1 MSPCPKAPASKL
13 LNNASRELRS
23 LRIMIERLEAAA
35 YVLLT
40 NPEGDHTHE
49 LMEIQQLDHL
59 MQTIMNIADFIDT
72 VVETIPDDVDMEERE
87 AIKSV
92 TLQAL
97 AQRLADNASAFA
109 AAQPNQEE
117 NTGSG
122 DFCLFED

>member
-1 MSPCPKAPASKL
+1 MNPCPKAPATKL

-35 YVLLT
+35 YILLT

-72 VVETIPDDVDMEERE
+72 VVETIPDDVDIEERE

-97 AQRLADNASAFA
+97 AQRLADNASALVS
-109 AAQPNQEE
+109 AQAPQDGNVD
-117 NTGSG
+117 SG
-122 DFCLFED
+122 EFCLFED